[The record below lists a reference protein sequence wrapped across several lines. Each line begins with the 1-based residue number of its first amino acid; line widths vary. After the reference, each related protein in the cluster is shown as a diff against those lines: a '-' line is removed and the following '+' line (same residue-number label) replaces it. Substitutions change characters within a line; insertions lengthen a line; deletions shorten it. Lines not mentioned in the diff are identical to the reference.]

1 MKDYHDEPDGLNVDE
16 FDPGD
21 AAAIA
26 CDRWND
32 LGTFAGDPLPSVME
46 VYVRDLDTRD
56 LFMVEV
62 EPTYDVVFYGGTAK
76 KVAEPT
82 G

>member
-1 MKDYHDEPDGLNVDE
+1 
-16 FDPGD
+16 
-21 AAAIA
+21 
-26 CDRWND
+26 
-32 LGTFAGDPLPSVME
+32 ME